1 MSAKSEVCR
10 IKKLH
15 FRKEKYES
23 PQEWRRVDMWVWVVS
38 EKIEEVD
45 TIHYLAV
52 IIISVDGG
60 MGEEV
65 SNKFLKGKKI

>member
-1 MSAKSEVCR
+1 M
-10 IKKLH
+10 
-15 FRKEKYES
+15 
-23 PQEWRRVDMWVWVVS
+23 WVVS
-38 EKIEEVD
+38 EKIEEVN